1 MLISNTNIRIKDM
14 KNLIKYFTMGC
25 FAAGTLLCTSCED
38 FLDRQEDENLTFD
51 EIWLSRNYVRQYWLN
66 CMSFLPNFD
75 GSFIGD
81 SDPYLGASDECT
93 ITYDRAYRYINFG
106 TWNASTVP
114 YYKMDSYYQGI
125 RECNIFMQN
134 VYNCTDPEVTKAQL
148 DQWYWQA
155 RFARAYY
162 YFLMMCDYGP
172 VFLVGD
178 ELLDFTASTEE
189 LYRPRNTWEQCVD
202 YVVSE
207 MTECD
212 KADAVQLQ
220 YGETEYGLATKGTC
234 RAVISRLLL
243 YSARD
248 LFNGN
253 TLYRDLRNPETPDFP
268 EQSGQN
274 LFPQTYEANKWL
286 KAADAAKAVMDL
298 GIYSLY
304 RAGNDNPYED
314 YYGITNVTW
323 NSELIW
329 TNRYNNRYYWGI
341 NTVPAG
347 VSGYGGVGPTQQQVD
362 AYAMNTG
369 IYPITGYESDGT
381 PIADPA
387 SGYNVAAEL
396 ELSTWNYPS
405 SGWSLIGNYDVN
417 APNMYK
423 DREPRFYVTVFFGG
437 NYWLAGGSSYGP
449 ISFASGGNG
458 NQSHDYP
465 KSGYLVNRFY
475 DHTLNSTQGNWG
487 NITFPVFR
495 LGEIYLNF
503 IESVLEC
510 KNRGV
515 ALPSGY
521 EDLAME
527 VWADLRDRAGL
538 DPITDVYPNAST
550 AQLID
555 LCRKER
561 RVELAFER
569 HRYFDTRTW
578 MIATETDG
586 GPMYGMNTNA
596 TAGGLT
602 NTPEEFWQR
611 TVFETRVFNNNHYL
625 YPFSQRELDRNRLLV
640 QNYGW

>member
-362 AYAMNTG
+362 AYAMKTG

-405 SGWSLIGNYDVN
+405 SGWSLIGNYDVT

-437 NYWLAGGSSYGP
+437 NYWLAGSSSYGP

-515 ALPSGY
+515 ALPSDY

-578 MIATETDG
+578 MIAPETDG

-596 TAGGLT
+596 TAGGST

>member
-1 MLISNTNIRIKDM
+1 M

-362 AYAMNTG
+362 AYAMKTG

-405 SGWSLIGNYDVN
+405 SGWSLIGNYDVT

-437 NYWLAGGSSYGP
+437 NYWLAGSSSYGP

-521 EDLAME
+521 EDRAME

-578 MIATETDG
+578 MIAPETDG

-596 TAGGLT
+596 TAGGST

>member
-212 KADAVQLQ
+212 KADAVQRQ

-362 AYAMNTG
+362 AYAMKTG

-405 SGWSLIGNYDVN
+405 SGWSLIGNYDVT

-437 NYWLAGGSSYGP
+437 NYWLAGSSSYGP

-515 ALPSGY
+515 ALPSDY

-578 MIATETDG
+578 MIAPETDG

-596 TAGGLT
+596 TAGGST

>member
-148 DQWYWQA
+148 DQWYWQT

-286 KAADAAKAVMDL
+286 EAADAAKAVMDL

-362 AYAMNTG
+362 AYAMKTG

-405 SGWSLIGNYDVN
+405 SGWSLIGNYDVT

-437 NYWLAGGSSYGP
+437 NYWLAGSSSYGP

-578 MIATETDG
+578 MIAPETDG

-596 TAGGLT
+596 TAGGST

>member
-134 VYNCTDPEVTKAQL
+134 VYNCTDPDVTKAEL
-148 DQWYWQA
+148 DKWYWQA

-212 KADAVQLQ
+212 KADAVQRQ

-362 AYAMNTG
+362 AYAMKTG

-405 SGWSLIGNYDVN
+405 SGWSLIGNYDVT

-437 NYWLAGGSSYGP
+437 NYWLAGSSSYGP

-578 MIATETDG
+578 MIAPETDG

-596 TAGGLT
+596 TAGGST

>member
-1 MLISNTNIRIKDM
+1 M

-51 EIWLSRNYVRQYWLN
+51 EIWLSRNYVRRYWLN

-134 VYNCTDPEVTKAQL
+134 VYNCTDPDVTKAEL
-148 DQWYWQA
+148 DKWYWQA

-212 KADAVQLQ
+212 KADAVQRQ

-274 LFPQTYEANKWL
+274 LFPQTYDANKWL

-298 GIYSLY
+298 GYSLY

-362 AYAMNTG
+362 AYAMKTG

-405 SGWSLIGNYDVN
+405 SGWSLIGNYDVT

-437 NYWLAGGSSYGP
+437 NYWLAGSSSYGP

-515 ALPSGY
+515 ALPPDY

-578 MIATETDG
+578 MIAPETDG

-596 TAGGLT
+596 TAGGST

>member
-1 MLISNTNIRIKDM
+1 M

-134 VYNCTDPEVTKAQL
+134 VYNCTDPDVTKAEL
-148 DQWYWQA
+148 DKWYWQA

-212 KADAVQLQ
+212 KADAVQRQ

-362 AYAMNTG
+362 AYAMKTG

-405 SGWSLIGNYDVN
+405 SGWSLIGNYNVT

-437 NYWLAGGSSYGP
+437 NYWLAGSSSYGP
-449 ISFASGGNG
+449 ISFARGGNG

-550 AQLID
+550 AQFID

-578 MIATETDG
+578 MIAPETDG
-586 GPMYGMNTNA
+586 GSMYGMNTNA
-596 TAGGLT
+596 TAGGST

>member
-1 MLISNTNIRIKDM
+1 M

-362 AYAMNTG
+362 AYAMKTG

-405 SGWSLIGNYDVN
+405 SGWSLIGNYDVT

-437 NYWLAGGSSYGP
+437 NYWLAGSSSYGP

-515 ALPSGY
+515 ALPDGY
-521 EDLAME
+521 YDEAMR

-538 DPITDVYPNAST
+538 APITDVYPNAST

-578 MIATETDG
+578 MIAPETDG

-596 TAGGLT
+596 TAGGST

>member
-1 MLISNTNIRIKDM
+1 M

-134 VYNCTDPEVTKAQL
+134 VYNCTDPDVTKAEL
-148 DQWYWQA
+148 DKWYWQA

-212 KADAVQLQ
+212 KADAVQRQ

-298 GIYSLY
+298 DIYSLY

-362 AYAMNTG
+362 AYAMKTG

-405 SGWSLIGNYDVN
+405 SGWSLIGNYNVT

-437 NYWLAGGSSYGP
+437 NYWLAGSSSYGP

-515 ALPSGY
+515 ALPSDY

-578 MIATETDG
+578 MIAPETDG

-596 TAGGLT
+596 TAGGST

>member
-1 MLISNTNIRIKDM
+1 M

-38 FLDRQEDENLTFD
+38 FLDRQVDENLTFD

-134 VYNCTDPEVTKAQL
+134 VYNCTDPDVTKAEL
-148 DQWYWQA
+148 DKWYWQA

-298 GIYSLY
+298 GYSLY

-362 AYAMNTG
+362 AYAMKTG

-405 SGWSLIGNYDVN
+405 SGWSLIGNYDVT

-437 NYWLAGGSSYGP
+437 NYWLAGSSSYGP

-578 MIATETDG
+578 MIAPETDG

-596 TAGGLT
+596 TAGGST

>member
-134 VYNCTDPEVTKAQL
+134 VYNCTDPDVTKAEL
-148 DQWYWQA
+148 DKWYWQA

-298 GIYSLY
+298 GYSLY

-362 AYAMNTG
+362 AYAMKTG

-405 SGWSLIGNYDVN
+405 SGWSLIGNYDVT

-437 NYWLAGGSSYGP
+437 NYWLAGSSSYGP

-515 ALPSGY
+515 ALPDDY
-521 EDLAME
+521 YDEAMR

-538 DPITDVYPNAST
+538 APITDVYPGANT

-578 MIATETDG
+578 MIAPETDG

-596 TAGGLT
+596 TAGGST

>member
-134 VYNCTDPEVTKAQL
+134 VYNCTDPDVTKAEL
-148 DQWYWQA
+148 DKWYWQA

-212 KADAVQLQ
+212 KADAVQRQ

-362 AYAMNTG
+362 AYAMKTG

-405 SGWSLIGNYDVN
+405 SGWSLIGNYNVT

-437 NYWLAGGSSYGP
+437 NYWLAGSSSYGP

-515 ALPSGY
+515 ALPDGY
-521 EDLAME
+521 YDEAMR

-578 MIATETDG
+578 MIAPETDG

-596 TAGGLT
+596 TAGGST

-611 TVFETRVFNNNHYL
+611 TVFETRVFNDNHYL

>member
-1 MLISNTNIRIKDM
+1 M

-134 VYNCTDPEVTKAQL
+134 VYNCTDPDVTKAEL
-148 DQWYWQA
+148 DKWYWQA

-212 KADAVQLQ
+212 KADAVQRQ

-362 AYAMNTG
+362 AYAMKTG

-405 SGWSLIGNYDVN
+405 SGWSLIGNYDVT

-437 NYWLAGGSSYGP
+437 NYWLAGSSSYGP

-515 ALPSGY
+515 ALPPDY

-578 MIATETDG
+578 MIAPETDG

-596 TAGGLT
+596 TAGGST

>member
-274 LFPQTYEANKWL
+274 LFPQTYDANKWL

-298 GIYSLY
+298 GYSLY

-362 AYAMNTG
+362 AYAMKTG

-405 SGWSLIGNYDVN
+405 SGWSLIGNYDVT

-437 NYWLAGGSSYGP
+437 NYWLAGRSSYGP

-515 ALPSGY
+515 ALPPDY
-521 EDLAME
+521 EDLAMK

-578 MIATETDG
+578 MIAPETDG

-596 TAGGLT
+596 TAGGST

>member
-212 KADAVQLQ
+212 KADVVQLQ

-596 TAGGLT
+596 TAGGST

>member
-1 MLISNTNIRIKDM
+1 M

-362 AYAMNTG
+362 AYAMKTG

-405 SGWSLIGNYDVN
+405 SGWSLIGNYDVT

-437 NYWLAGGSSYGP
+437 NYWLAGSSSYGP

-578 MIATETDG
+578 MIAPETDG

-596 TAGGLT
+596 TAGGST

>member
-362 AYAMNTG
+362 AYAMKTG

-405 SGWSLIGNYDVN
+405 SGWSLIGNYDVT

-437 NYWLAGGSSYGP
+437 NYWLAGSSSYGP

-515 ALPSGY
+515 ALPDDY
-521 EDLAME
+521 YDEAMR

-538 DPITDVYPNAST
+538 APITDVYPGANT

-578 MIATETDG
+578 MIAPETDG

-596 TAGGLT
+596 TAGGST

>member
-1 MLISNTNIRIKDM
+1 M

-114 YYKMDSYYQGI
+114 YYKMDSYYRGI

-134 VYNCTDPEVTKAQL
+134 VYNCTDPDVTKAEL
-148 DQWYWQA
+148 DKWYWQA

-178 ELLDFTASTEE
+178 EPLDFTASTEE

-212 KADAVQLQ
+212 KADAVQRQ

-298 GIYSLY
+298 DIYSLY

-362 AYAMNTG
+362 AYAMKTG

-405 SGWSLIGNYDVN
+405 SGWSLIGNYDVT

-437 NYWLAGGSSYGP
+437 NYWLAGSSSYGP

-578 MIATETDG
+578 MIAPETDG

-596 TAGGLT
+596 TAGGST

>member
-286 KAADAAKAVMDL
+286 EAADAAKAVMDL
-298 GIYSLY
+298 DIYSLY

-362 AYAMNTG
+362 AYAMDTG

-596 TAGGLT
+596 TAGGST

>member
-134 VYNCTDPEVTKAQL
+134 VYNCTDPDVTKAEL
-148 DQWYWQA
+148 DKWYWQA

-212 KADAVQLQ
+212 KADAVQRQ

-298 GIYSLY
+298 DIYSLY

-362 AYAMNTG
+362 AYAMKTG

-405 SGWSLIGNYDVN
+405 SGWSLIGNYDVT

-437 NYWLAGGSSYGP
+437 NYWLAGSSSYGP

-555 LCRKER
+555 LCRQER

-578 MIATETDG
+578 MIAPETDG

-596 TAGGLT
+596 TAGGST

>member
-134 VYNCTDPEVTKAQL
+134 VYNCTDPDVTKAEL
-148 DQWYWQA
+148 DKWYWQA

-298 GIYSLY
+298 DYSLY

-362 AYAMNTG
+362 AYAMKTG

-405 SGWSLIGNYDVN
+405 SGWSLIGNYDVT

-437 NYWLAGGSSYGP
+437 NYWLAGSSSYGP

-515 ALPSGY
+515 ALPDDY
-521 EDLAME
+521 YDEAMR

-538 DPITDVYPNAST
+538 APITDVYPNAST

-578 MIATETDG
+578 MIAPETDG

-596 TAGGLT
+596 TAGGST

>member
-134 VYNCTDPEVTKAQL
+134 VYNCTDPDVTKAEL
-148 DQWYWQA
+148 DKWYWQA

-212 KADAVQLQ
+212 KADAVQRQ

-298 GIYSLY
+298 DIYSLY

-362 AYAMNTG
+362 AYAMKTG

-405 SGWSLIGNYDVN
+405 SGWSLIGNYDVT

-437 NYWLAGGSSYGP
+437 NYWLAGSSSYGP

-515 ALPSGY
+515 ALPDGY
-521 EDLAME
+521 YDEAMR

-578 MIATETDG
+578 MIAPETDG

-596 TAGGLT
+596 TAGGST

>member
-1 MLISNTNIRIKDM
+1 M

-51 EIWLSRNYVRQYWLN
+51 EIWLSRNYVRRYWLN

-134 VYNCTDPEVTKAQL
+134 VYNCTDPDVTKAEL
-148 DQWYWQA
+148 DKWYWQA

-212 KADAVQLQ
+212 KADAVQRQ

-298 GIYSLY
+298 DIYSLY

-362 AYAMNTG
+362 AYAMKTG

-405 SGWSLIGNYDVN
+405 SGWSLIGNYDVT

-437 NYWLAGGSSYGP
+437 NYWLAGSSSYGP

-578 MIATETDG
+578 MIAPETDG

-596 TAGGLT
+596 TAGGST

>member
-1 MLISNTNIRIKDM
+1 M

-134 VYNCTDPEVTKAQL
+134 VYNCTDPDVTKAEL
-148 DQWYWQA
+148 DKWYWQA

-212 KADAVQLQ
+212 KADAVQRQ

-362 AYAMNTG
+362 AYAMKTG

-405 SGWSLIGNYDVN
+405 SGWSLIGNYNVT

-437 NYWLAGGSSYGP
+437 NYWLAGSSSYGP

-515 ALPSGY
+515 ALPDDY
-521 EDLAME
+521 YDEAMR

-538 DPITDVYPNAST
+538 APITDVYPGANT

-578 MIATETDG
+578 MIAPETDG

-596 TAGGLT
+596 TAGGST

>member
-134 VYNCTDPEVTKAQL
+134 VYNCTDPDVTKAEL
-148 DQWYWQA
+148 DKWYWQA

-212 KADAVQLQ
+212 KADAVQRQ

-362 AYAMNTG
+362 AYAMKTG

-405 SGWSLIGNYDVN
+405 SGWSLIGNYNVT

-437 NYWLAGGSSYGP
+437 NYWLAGSSSYGP

-578 MIATETDG
+578 MIAPETDG

-596 TAGGLT
+596 TAGGST

>member
-362 AYAMNTG
+362 AYAMKTG

-405 SGWSLIGNYDVN
+405 SGWSLIGNYDVT

-437 NYWLAGGSSYGP
+437 NYWLAGSSSYGP

-521 EDLAME
+521 EDRAME

-578 MIATETDG
+578 MIAPETDG

-596 TAGGLT
+596 TAGGST

>member
-1 MLISNTNIRIKDM
+1 M

-134 VYNCTDPEVTKAQL
+134 VYNCTDPDVTKAEL
-148 DQWYWQA
+148 DKWYWQA

-212 KADAVQLQ
+212 KADAVQRQ

-274 LFPQTYEANKWL
+274 LFPQTYDANKWL

-298 GIYSLY
+298 GYSLY

-362 AYAMNTG
+362 AYAMKTG

-405 SGWSLIGNYDVN
+405 SGWSLIGNYDVT

-437 NYWLAGGSSYGP
+437 NYWLAGSSSYGP

-521 EDLAME
+521 EDRAME

-578 MIATETDG
+578 MIAPETDG

-596 TAGGLT
+596 TAGGST

>member
-1 MLISNTNIRIKDM
+1 M

-134 VYNCTDPEVTKAQL
+134 VYNCTDPDVTKAEL
-148 DQWYWQA
+148 DKWYWQA

-298 GIYSLY
+298 DIYSLY

-362 AYAMNTG
+362 AYAMKTG

-405 SGWSLIGNYDVN
+405 SGWSLIGNYDVT

-437 NYWLAGGSSYGP
+437 NYWLAGSSSYGP

-578 MIATETDG
+578 MIAPETDG

-596 TAGGLT
+596 TAGGST

>member
-405 SGWSLIGNYDVN
+405 SGWSLIGNYDVT

-437 NYWLAGGSSYGP
+437 NYWLAGSSSYGP

-515 ALPSGY
+515 ALPDGY
-521 EDLAME
+521 YDEAMR

-538 DPITDVYPNAST
+538 APITDVYPGANT

-578 MIATETDG
+578 MIAPETDG

-596 TAGGLT
+596 TAGGST

>member
-1 MLISNTNIRIKDM
+1 M

-134 VYNCTDPEVTKAQL
+134 VYNCTDPDVTKAEL
-148 DQWYWQA
+148 DKWYWQA

-298 GIYSLY
+298 GYSLY

-362 AYAMNTG
+362 AYAMKTG

-405 SGWSLIGNYDVN
+405 SGWSLIGNYDVT

-437 NYWLAGGSSYGP
+437 NYWLAGSSSYGP

-515 ALPSGY
+515 ALPDGY
-521 EDLAME
+521 YDEAMR

-538 DPITDVYPNAST
+538 APITDVYPGANT

-578 MIATETDG
+578 MIAPETDG

-596 TAGGLT
+596 TAGGST

>member
-1 MLISNTNIRIKDM
+1 M

-134 VYNCTDPEVTKAQL
+134 VYNCTDPDVTKAEL
-148 DQWYWQA
+148 DKWYWQA

-212 KADAVQLQ
+212 KADAVQRQ

-362 AYAMNTG
+362 AYAMKTG

-405 SGWSLIGNYDVN
+405 SGWSLIGNYNVT

-437 NYWLAGGSSYGP
+437 NYWLAGSSSYGP

-515 ALPSGY
+515 ALPPDY

-578 MIATETDG
+578 MIAPETDG

-596 TAGGLT
+596 TAGGST